1 MKYLVAF
8 LRFWYRFI
16 VGDDPRVALAIAA
29 AIGLTAVLASWDVSA
44 WWLMPIAVVAT
55 LYDSL
60 RRAIRPGK

>member
-16 VGDDPRVALAIAA
+16 CGDDPRVAVAIAI
-29 AIGLTAVLASWDVSA
+29 AIGLTAVLASSDVSA

-60 RRAIRPGK
+60 RRAIRPGQ

>member
-16 VGDDPRVALAIAA
+16 FGDDPRVAVAVAI
-29 AIGLTAVLASWDVSA
+29 AIGLTAVLASSDVSA
-44 WWLMPIAVVAT
+44 WWLMPIAVVVT

-60 RRAIRPGK
+60 RRAIRPGQ

>member
-16 VGDDPRVALAIAA
+16 VGDDPRVAVAIAT
-29 AIGLTAVLASWDVSA
+29 AIGLTAALASWDVSA
-44 WWLMPIAVVAT
+44 WWLMPIAVVVT

-60 RRAIRPGK
+60 RRAIKTGR

>member
-1 MKYLVAF
+1 MKYIVAF

-16 VGDDPRVALAIAA
+16 FGDDPRIAVAIAI
-29 AIGLTAVLASWDVSA
+29 AIGLTALLASWDVSA

-60 RRAIRPGK
+60 RRAIKTRQ